1 MKASKHLGESV
12 SLVLL
17 LVVVCVGFVGYM
29 FVQSGAL

>member
-12 SLVLL
+12 LMVLL
-17 LVVVCVGFVGYM
+17 LVFVCVGFVGYM

>member
-12 SLVLL
+12 LMTLL
-17 LVVVCVGFVGYM
+17 LVVVCVGFIGYM